1 MYRWQETAVAWVT
14 CPVGFEGPM
23 GSAVESRS
31 QKEEATEA
39 NHEAGVHGWRQK
51 AGVLWVIWK
60 VVGQNGVVAY
70 LFQVAI

>member
-1 MYRWQETAVAWVT
+1 
-14 CPVGFEGPM
+14 M